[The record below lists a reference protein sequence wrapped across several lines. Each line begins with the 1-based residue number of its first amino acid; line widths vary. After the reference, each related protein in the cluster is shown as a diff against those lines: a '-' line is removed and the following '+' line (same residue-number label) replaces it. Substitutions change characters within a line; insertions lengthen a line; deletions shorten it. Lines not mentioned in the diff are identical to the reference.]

1 MRRLKLMSIAQMVI
15 FCIWLLFSMACFLY
29 FILEAILVPGQG
41 LGLFAATKMTLHT
54 YAGLLV
60 SILMIINGLVFFRPT
75 QYIEKNTFNRIRKA
89 WCENKENHTLSATGF
104 ALKMVST
111 IASRK
116 TLIYLCGWTKDN
128 EQINLFHKCLENEA
142 FLNEFFGTKDKLNYS
157 DILIIK
163 SEIYKDD
170 WASPVCSN
178 IKKEPN
184 SSNIP
189 EVSGTTTEK
198 YELYK
203 QSIQRAFINYFDNAN
218 KDGKYRV
225 YAATMYFKENGLHSG
240 TEPEIA
246 RFLEDWYSN
255 NKLEGKNRGLD
266 ASGYHHVRSAIEMG
280 DTHYSTEKL
289 EKARKELQETFPKIN

>member
-15 FCIWLLFSMACFLY
+15 FCIWILFSMACFLY
-29 FILEAILVPGQG
+29 FILEALLVPGQG

-89 WCENKENHTLSATGF
+89 WCENKENHTLSATEF

-111 IASRK
+111 IASKK

-128 EQINLFHKCLENEA
+128 EQVDLFHKCLGNEA

-163 SEIYKDD
+163 KSEIYKEEWSISADPHTEQAISTD
-170 WASPVCSN
+170 NTPKKAEATQKYYDHKDSILPALIKFFDASNRDGQYRLYAMVEYFINNNLYSGEPTDIALFISN
-178 IKKEPN
+178 LYYNRN
-184 SSNIP
+184 SESKRKGMSQKNYYNAKNAI
-189 EVSGTTTEK
+189 EEKDKDALSIIGSIRQELEK
-198 YELYK
+198 YL
-203 QSIQRAFINYFDNAN
+203 
-218 KDGKYRV
+218 
-225 YAATMYFKENGLHSG
+225 
-240 TEPEIA
+240 
-246 RFLEDWYSN
+246 
-255 NKLEGKNRGLD
+255 
-266 ASGYHHVRSAIEMG
+266 
-280 DTHYSTEKL
+280 
-289 EKARKELQETFPKIN
+289 PKID